1 MEAPFSRLDSAAP
14 EPALPMLELVLDAAD
29 TRRPTDSLTLAF
41 ELRRRARLR
50 ARLDSGTEV
59 GLLLERGLSLKH
71 GQRLATR
78 DGSLVV
84 EIRAR
89 AELLSTV
96 STPDP
101 HLLTRV
107 AYHLGNRHVPL
118 QIEPGRVSYQHDHV
132 LDGLVHELGLH
143 ALVVERPFEPEAG
156 GYASGGHR
164 HDHHDHGHG
173 HHGHGRDHSHD
184 HSHGHGHDHDHD
196 HDHSHGH
203 RHHEK

>member
-1 MEAPFSRLDSAAP
+1 
-14 EPALPMLELVLDAAD
+14 MLEVVLDAAD
-29 TRRPTDSLTLAF
+29 TRRATDSLTLAF

-50 ARLDSGTEV
+50 ARLDSGAEV

-84 EIRAR
+84 EVRAR

-96 STPDP
+96 STTDP
-101 HLLTRV
+101 HLLARV

-156 GYASGGHR
+156 GYTSGGHR
-164 HDHHDHGHG
+164 HGDDHDHHAHGHDHHSHGHDQHSHDHGH
-173 HHGHGRDHSHD
+173 HH
-184 HSHGHGHDHDHD
+184 
-196 HDHSHGH
+196 
-203 RHHEK
+203 HHEK

>member
-1 MEAPFSRLDSAAP
+1 MEAPLQ
-14 EPALPMLELVLDAAD
+14 MLEVVLDAAD
-29 TRRPTDSLTLAF
+29 ARRATDSLTLVF

-50 ARLDSGTEV
+50 ARLDGGQEV

-84 EIRAR
+84 EVRAR

-96 STPDP
+96 STTDP
-101 HLLTRV
+101 HLLSRV

-118 QIEPGRVSYQHDHV
+118 QIEPGRLSYQHDHV
-132 LDGLVHELGLH
+132 LDGLVHELGLQ
-143 ALVVERPFEPEAG
+143 ALVVERPFEPEGG

-164 HDHHDHGHG
+164 HGHDH
-173 HHGHGRDHSHD
+173 DHD
-184 HSHGHGHDHDHD
+184 GHGHGHDHDHD
-196 HDHSHGH
+196 HAHDHGH
-203 RHHEK
+203 GHHHHDE